1 MRNTRLTLTIEV
13 LDRAAAI
20 EKLPHELDDL
30 ATRALEPNVF
40 NEALMFIP
48 ALQLIDVEVPLWI
61 ACVRDPSG
69 LLQGVVPLVRQPMR
83 QGLPSLVL
91 RNWVHRYCSLGTP
104 MLDAGCAR
112 QVLEALAQWIETGK
126 APAGGLQW
134 VRVRWDGPFAQLVRQ
149 TFGSSA
155 SSESWNMDVLT
166 KRRAL
171 LERTP
176 DMKSPI
182 SGKHAKELRRL
193 ERRLAA
199 DGAVTYEVMQAAD
212 DWQAWYAD
220 FLRLEASGWKGAEGS
235 AIHSKPQ
242 DAEFFRR
249 VLAQAHAGGQL
260 QLMRLAVAGKPV
272 AMKLNLRSRGSRD
285 GSYSLKIAHD
295 ENYAQFSPGVLLE
308 LFNMKVFAHEPDH
321 IRWMDSCAEA
331 HHPMIDRLWS
341 GRREIATVSLARHG
355 ALLRTFVSLR
365 PVIRRLKHAWPAG
378 NFQWKRR

>member
-1 MRNTRLTLTIEV
+1 MNSTQHALTVEV
-13 LDRAAAI
+13 LDRATAI
-20 EKLPHELDDL
+20 SSLPSELDDL

-40 NEALMFIP
+40 KESLMFIP
-48 ALQLIDVEVPLWI
+48 ALQLLDVEIPLWV
-61 ACVRDPSG
+61 ACVRGPSG
-69 LLQGVVPLVRQPMR
+69 VLLGVVPLVRQPVR
-83 QGLPSLVL
+83 KGLPSMVL

-104 MLDAGCAR
+104 LLDAAYAR
-112 QVLEALAQWIETGK
+112 QALEALATWIDSGK

-134 VRVRWDGPFAQLVRQ
+134 LRVAWDGPFAQLVRQ
-149 TFGSSA
+149 TFA

-171 LERTP
+171 LERTQ
-176 DMKSPI
+176 DTKSPI

-199 DGAVTYEVMQAAD
+199 GGAVTYEVMQPAD
-212 DWQAWYAD
+212 DWKAWYDD
-220 FLRLEASGWKGAEGS
+220 FLRLEASGWKGTEGS
-235 AIHSKPQ
+235 AIHSKPE

-249 VLAQAHAGGQL
+249 VLERAHAGGQL

-272 AMKLNLRSRGSRD
+272 AMKLNLRADG

-295 ENYAQFSPGVLLE
+295 ENYAQYSPGVLLE
-308 LFNMKVFAHEPDH
+308 LFNIKVFAEEPDN

-331 HHPMIDRLWS
+331 NHPMIDRLWS

-355 ALLRTFVSLR
+355 TLLRTFVSLR
-365 PVIRRLKHAWPAG
+365 PVIRRLKHAWPVG
-378 NFQWKRR
+378 NYQWKRR